1 MDNAKAVHQQTSL
14 RHLSKAL
21 CGVRTAIQ
29 GPEDFKLD
37 VETLDTRANGKHR
50 LCNVELVLIVSYFQK
65 LSLRWKWSMEG
76 LICRVRQSCETRFF
90 R

>member
-1 MDNAKAVHQQTSL
+1 MDNAEAVHQQTSL

-37 VETLDTRANGKHR
+37 VEHWTREQTVSQVVQCRAGSHRFILPETIVTLEVEHGRFDMSRAS
-50 LCNVELVLIVSYFQK
+50 VL
-65 LSLRWKWSMEG
+65 
-76 LICRVRQSCETRFF
+76 
-90 R
+90 